1 MSDLMSLFMR
11 EDVSNICMMSL
22 LPGTETNTYYRGAG
36 RVWTVLYIHANVMD
50 AWKYRGSDGYIGEE
64 T

>member
-1 MSDLMSLFMR
+1 MR

-22 LPGTETNTYYRGAG
+22 LPGTETNTYYRG
-36 RVWTVLYIHANVMD
+36 RVWTVLYIHANMMD
-50 AWKYRGSDGYIGEE
+50 AWTYRGSDGYIGEE